1 MPPNVRHAGLCIFL
15 ILFLFVPGWAQ
26 KPGAPVA
33 PPVASQPEVPRD
45 ALGRS
50 TPRGA
55 VLGFLTSARRGD
67 SELAVEYLNTP
78 LRGKAGEDLA
88 HQLFTILDLRLPPK
102 LNALS
107 DRAEGSL
114 SNPLKP
120 DQELV
125 GTIRSDNG
133 NLDIYLERVNRKNS
147 GGLWLFSGKTLDAIP
162 DFYEAN
168 NFASVVD
175 RVVLP
180 AFLTNTRFFRIPLF
194 EWLAVFVG
202 IPLYFF
208 LAALLSRILN
218 SLAGLVLQRIYTK
231 KDLTRLDLLPH
242 PLRLLFLA
250 ALIRWMVFRVS
261 LPLLARQFWS
271 TVAGIITIT
280 ACVWLLMH
288 LSRWGEEALSRRM
301 QSRNIAG
308 ATLMLRLARRVTDLL
323 LVFAGLLVALYY
335 FGVDPTAALTGL
347 GVGGIAVALAAQKT
361 LENVIGGASVIFD
374 RTVSV
379 GDTIK
384 AGDTLG
390 IVQHIGLRSTQ
401 IRTLDRTIVSVPNGQ
416 IAGMILENISSRDKF
431 RIHSILALRY
441 GTTSPQMYSVLDG
454 IRALLKQ
461 SEYVESASVRV
472 RFIHL
477 GPVSLDVE
485 VQAYA
490 RAAGWDH
497 FLEIQEG
504 LLLQIVECVESAGV
518 QMAFPLQKIVDAAS
532 SANDDAGHAAGVKPA
547 A

>member
-1 MPPNVRHAGLCIFL
+1 LFL
-15 ILFLFVPGWAQ
+15 ILCFFVPGWAQ
-26 KPGAPVA
+26 PGTPAA
-33 PPVASQPEVPRD
+33 PPVAAQPEVPKD
-45 ALGRS
+45 ALGRG

-55 VLGFLTSARRGD
+55 VLGFLTSSRKGD
-67 SELAVEYLNTP
+67 TELAVEYLNTRQ
-78 LRGKAGEDLA
+78 RGTAGAKLA

-102 LNALS
+102 LNELS
-107 DRAEGSL
+107 DKAEGSL

-133 NLDIYLERVNRKNS
+133 DLDIYLERVNRGNS
-147 GGLWLFSGKTLDAIP
+147 GGLWLFSSKTLQAIP
-162 DFYEAN
+162 NFYEAN
-168 NFASVVD
+168 NFASVDD

-194 EWLAVFVG
+194 EWLAVLVA

-208 LAALLSRILN
+208 LAALLSRGLN
-218 SLAGLVLQRIYTK
+218 SLASLLLQRIYRK
-231 KDLTRLDLLPH
+231 RDLTPLDFLPH

-271 TVAGIITIT
+271 TVASIITIT

-323 LVFAGLLVALYY
+323 IVFAGLLVVLYY

-374 RTVSV
+374 RTLSV

-416 IAGMILENISSRDKF
+416 IAGMIIENLSSRDKF

-441 GTTSPQMYSVLDG
+441 GTTSPQMYSILDG
-454 IRALLKQ
+454 IRTLLKQ
-461 SEYVESASVRV
+461 SRYVESASVRARLI
-472 RFIHL
+472 RF
-477 GPVSLDVE
+477 GPASLDIE
-485 VQAYA
+485 VQAYVLTV
-490 RAAGWDH
+490 DLNH
-497 FLEIQEG
+497 FLEIQEA

-518 QMAFPLQKIVDAAS
+518 QMAFPLHKLVDAAS
-532 SANDDAGHAAGVKPA
+532 GVKDA